1 MFDGLRCC
9 RGRLAAA
16 GLWMVALFF
25 ATPRHAWA
33 QG

>member
-1 MFDGLRCC
+1 MIQKSKTWV
-9 RGRLAAA
+9 LAVLSVT
-16 GLWMVALFF
+16 GALI

>member
-1 MFDGLRCC
+1 MNRSLRSHTL
-9 RGRLAAA
+9 LAAA
-16 GLWMVALFF
+16 SAFVLVFL